1 MKGKLPTNQYAIIV
15 KPITFYSIC
24 IFELNKPILF
34 SFLFYQTD
42 PSLNINNIQ
51 YQWLNWFM
59 KLFRLV
65 CFYGLDIDAL
75 LQHF

>member
-51 YQWLNWFM
+51 YQ
-59 KLFRLV
+59 
-65 CFYGLDIDAL
+65 
-75 LQHF
+75 